1 MFLFEMYIRLHS
13 QLGRNCKQ
21 SEYAR
26 ETIRITLSVHTASH
40 NYVCLKTG
48 NDDMKLKHIK
58 VFC

>member
-1 MFLFEMYIRLHS
+1 MYIRLHS

-26 ETIRITLSVHTASH
+26 ETITLFVHTASH